1 MSADNIRPR
10 LWLILPFVA
19 ILVLSVSACKVKPTE
34 QKTLEPSSLPLTPY
48 HTLISTP
55 SPETNFGDSFL
66 DLASTQPPGPTATP
80 FIYLIQSGDTLLA
93 IAQRYN
99 ITLDELLAAN
109 PEIDPNFLIVGNE
122 VIIPTGDGS
131 LAAFPIPTPI
141 SVEMDQ
147 PSCYPTADGGLWC
160 LIVAKNPHQ
169 DALENISAQ
178 ITLFTPQG
186 ERIAQL
192 VAIAPLNVVFA
203 GEAIPLA
210 VFFPKP
216 IPKIISARA
225 ELITALPIE
234 PDSARYID
242 LSIHIEKSELA
253 GRFGEVEGFVLIG
266 EEAQPANQI
275 WLVAAAF
282 DANGQPI
289 GLRKWESNIALAP
302 GESLS
307 FHITVYSLGPQIA
320 EIRVLGEARP

>member
-1 MSADNIRPR
+1 MSAEHIRPR
-10 LWLILPFVA
+10 FWLILSFVV
-19 ILVLSVSACKVKPTE
+19 ILVLSVSACKVEPTE
-34 QKTLEPSSLPLTPY
+34 QGTLEPSPLPLTPY
-48 HTLISTP
+48 NTLTP
-55 SPETNFGDSFL
+55 TQSPDTNSGESSL
-66 DLASTQPPGPTATP
+66 DLASTQPPSPTATP
-80 FIYLIQSGDTLLA
+80 FIYLIQSGDTLLP

-109 PEIDPNFLIVGNE
+109 PDIDPNFLIVGNE

-141 SVEMDQ
+141 SVDMDQ

-160 LIVAKNPHQ
+160 LVMAKNPHSGT
-169 DALENISAQ
+169 LENVSAQ

-186 ERIAQL
+186 EQVDQQ

-216 IPKIISARA
+216 IPEKISARA

-234 PDSARYID
+234 PDSERYID
-242 LSIHIEKSELA
+242 FSIYIDKSELA
-253 GRFGEVEGFVLIG
+253 GRFGEVEGSVLIE

-289 GLRKWESNIALAP
+289 GLRKWESKRELAP
-302 GESLS
+302 GESLN
-307 FHITVYSLGPQIA
+307 FHISVYSLGPQIA